1 MWYPLPPRHTSTA
14 RASHRNVTKRAS
26 KIPPLTKKD
35 DIKKN
40 YNPASVGPPVHC
52 SCFLLVSVCKSLLPA
67 EKSCL
72 CWVHSEWVSV
82 YMWEEGDVCDKHH
95 CLKAFFFP
103 FYKLFWVFLCL
114 VWWGE
119 VDWCWQRGGAGVDW
133 CGVCPSV
140 SDPLGGSGPCDGLV
154 SERLIA
160 IMDDPWW
167 QRQVKPSHMW
177 GGHTPTERPPRT
189 QRDTRKGQWATFATC
204 IVKYWSTFKLK

>member
-1 MWYPLPPRHTSTA
+1 MWYPLPTRHTSTA

-95 CLKAFFFP
+95 CLKAFFF
-103 FYKLFWVFLCL
+103 LFTNSSECFF
-114 VWWGE
+114 VWS
-119 VDWCWQRGGAGVDW
+119 GGARWTDAGREGGRGWTDA
-133 CGVCPSV
+133 GSV
-140 SDPLGGSGPCDGLV
+140 LQFQTLSVAAGLV
-154 SERLIA
+154 A
-160 IMDDPWW
+160 
-167 QRQVKPSHMW
+167 
-177 GGHTPTERPPRT
+177 G
-189 QRDTRKGQWATFATC
+189 
-204 IVKYWSTFKLK
+204 WSRRG